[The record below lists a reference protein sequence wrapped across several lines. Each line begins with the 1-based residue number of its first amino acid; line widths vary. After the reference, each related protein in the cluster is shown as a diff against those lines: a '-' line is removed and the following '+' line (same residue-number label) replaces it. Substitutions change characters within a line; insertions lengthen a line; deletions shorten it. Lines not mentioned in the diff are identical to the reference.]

1 MDENV
6 TLSFYP
12 NQVYLKDLIDPRKRE
27 RLFSVKLVIY
37 LVRTISYSTTPH
49 IRIIFSFCIIK
60 VINRLDKVCHVNCF
74 FDSFSFAAKQVK
86 RDTVPVPSGKEVM
99 RSFFFTS
106 CL

>member
-1 MDENV
+1 M
-6 TLSFYP
+6 
-12 NQVYLKDLIDPRKRE
+12 
-27 RLFSVKLVIY
+27 
-37 LVRTISYSTTPH
+37 
-49 IRIIFSFCIIK
+49 
-60 VINRLDKVCHVNCF
+60 INRLDKVCHVNCF